1 MSRQRR
7 RSRALT
13 WLERALWGFAVV
25 CLGWVAWS
33 YSDAFFYQQWADAA
47 LFDALSAPAAGATA
61 AGATADLPFEADP
74 GEPVARV
81 RIPRLD
87 LSVVVAE
94 GTSDRVLR
102 RAAGRL
108 TVSAQPGSDGNVVV
122 AAHRDSYFRP
132 LEQIRVGDEVVLDG
146 PGGSDVYTVEWTR
159 VVDPTA
165 VEVTADPGYPALTLV
180 TCYPFRYLGSAPQRF
195 VVRARRTGHPPG
207 RPADGGADVPPTP
220 WIGDAS

>member
-1 MSRQRR
+1 MSRQPKRR
-7 RSRALT
+7 HRVLT
-13 WLERALWGFAVV
+13 WLERALWSLAVV
-25 CLGWVAWS
+25 CLGWVGWS
-33 YSDAFFYQQWADAA
+33 YSDAFLYQQWADATFEGA
-47 LFDALSAPAAGATA
+47 VAASSPNAEAST
-61 AGATADLPFEADP
+61 PVFEATE

-94 GTSDRVLR
+94 GTTDGVLR

-108 TVSAQPGSDGNVVV
+108 GGSAAPGSDGNVVV
-122 AAHRDSYFRP
+122 AAHRDSFFRP
-132 LEQIRVGDEVVLDG
+132 LEHIEIGDEVLLDG

-159 VVDPTA
+159 IVDPTA
-165 VEVTADPGYPALTLV
+165 LEVTEDPGYPSLTLV

-195 VVRARRTGHPPG
+195 IVRARRSEDRSRQT
-207 RPADGGADVPPTP
+207 AGGAADVPPTP